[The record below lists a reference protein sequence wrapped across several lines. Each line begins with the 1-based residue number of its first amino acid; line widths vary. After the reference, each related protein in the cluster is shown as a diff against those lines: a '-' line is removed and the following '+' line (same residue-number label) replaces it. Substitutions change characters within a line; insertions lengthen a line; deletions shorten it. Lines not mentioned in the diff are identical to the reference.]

1 MAIKG
6 IKTNKKP
13 NKPFV
18 MAIKGIKTNKKLIN
32 KQNNKKQK
40 TNPRQMVIANSD
52 K

>member
-13 NKPFV
+13 YKPFV

-32 KQNNKKQK
+32 KITRNKKQ
-40 TNPRQMVIANSD
+40 TPD
-52 K
+52 KW